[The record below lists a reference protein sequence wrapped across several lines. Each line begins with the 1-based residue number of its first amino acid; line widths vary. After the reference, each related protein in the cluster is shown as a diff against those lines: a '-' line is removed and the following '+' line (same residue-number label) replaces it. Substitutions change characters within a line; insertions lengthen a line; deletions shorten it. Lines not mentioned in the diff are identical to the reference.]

1 MLQGWV
7 VVLVALGYILLLFLV
22 ASYGDRAARLKGNL
36 KTGRPLIYALSLSVY
51 CTSWTF
57 FGSVGLAARSGIEFI
72 GIYIGPV
79 LMFLLGYPLLRRVIH
94 LAKSERITS
103 VADFIAARYGKNQM
117 VAALVTLIAVIGMT
131 PYIALQLKA
140 LSLSVSTIVQNPM
153 MATSVAPNY
162 IFGDETLLIAI
173 FMAVFTWL
181 FGTRHTDA
189 TEHQEGLMLAIAM
202 EAVVKLIAFLAVGI
216 WVTFVLFDGPSSL
229 LAKAAEK
236 GVSTALMPEGADFS
250 NLLVLTM
257 LSLFAI
263 VLLPRQFHVTV
274 TENNSPDELRR
285 ASWLFPSYLVA
296 INLFVI
302 PIALAGLVLFST
314 GVDSDMLV
322 LALPR
327 SLDAPILTLVVF
339 VGGLSAA
346 TAMVIVTTVA
356 LAIMVS
362 NDLLMPLILR
372 RRSEDEIIASSGE
385 DMSQMILN
393 IRRLSIFV
401 IILGGYIY
409 YRVAGDS
416 AALASIGLLSFAAIA
431 QFAPAFFG
439 GLIWRRATARGAKA
453 AMIGGFTLWVYTLL
467 LPVFAKE
474 GLMDPSVLE
483 NGLFGITALRPEAL
497 FYTQFADP
505 FHHGVVWSLGFNIF
519 CYIAFSFTRQPTSI
533 ERLQANV
540 FVPLEINAPP
550 ALRLWRTAI
559 TTGDLQATI
568 ARYIGEER
576 TQRSFDS
583 YARDNG
589 IELNEHQEADARLI
603 RFSEQLLASA
613 IGSASS
619 RLVLSLL
626 FKRRDPNTKS
636 TIKLL
641 DDATEAIQYNRDLL
655 QVALDQ
661 VGQGLAVFDRDLHL
675 IFWNRNFRDILSL
688 PIEFG
693 QVGVPLERILTYN
706 AERGEFGDG
715 VVADLVSDR
724 LSNFIGAQ
732 DTYQER
738 MMMSGSVLEVRTSP
752 MPSGGLVITYSDIT
766 ERVMAEDALAHANET
781 LERRVRQRTAEL
793 TAVNDELLEAR
804 QKAELA
810 NQDKTRFLAAAGH
823 DILQPLNAAKLYS
836 SALTDRFASQ
846 NNPEGD
852 LVRNIEASL
861 ESVEEIIG
869 TVLEISRLD
878 TASFKPEFSL
888 FRLDEVLRPLET
900 QFKPI
905 AAEKGLKLTV
915 LPTELTLHSDRRLM
929 RRLLQNLISNAI
941 KYTERGGVLVGC
953 RKRAGGNAIIEIY
966 DSGVGIPEDQQRLVF
981 QEFQRLDAG
990 ARIASGLG
998 LGLSIVERI
1007 SRVLGHEVT
1016 LNSVEGRGTRF
1027 QVHFKCAAALPETA
1041 VTPAKAKTAG
1051 QLDGLVVLAIDNEPQ
1066 ILEGM
1071 EMLLKNWNC
1080 HVISAESG
1088 LAAAKKVHQD
1098 KKLPDIILA
1107 DYHLDEGTGIDAIGQ
1122 LRWKFGPDLPAILIT
1137 ADRSKEVREEAEE
1150 KGIVLLN
1157 KPLKPAALRGHL
1169 ARRKSALE
1177 ETAETTA

>member
-7 VVLVALGYILLLFLV
+7 VVLVALAYILLLFLV
-22 ASYGDRAARLKGNL
+22 ASYGDRAARLKGFSGA
-36 KTGRPLIYALSLSVY
+36 GRPLIYALSLSVY

-57 FGSVGLAARSGIEFI
+57 FGSVGLATRSGIEFL
-72 GIYIGPV
+72 GIYIGPI
-79 LMFLLGYPLLRRVIH
+79 LMFFLGYPLLRRIIH

-103 VADFIAARYGKNQM
+103 VADFIAARYGKSQM
-117 VAALVTLIAVIGMT
+117 VAAMVTLIAVIGMT

-140 LSLSVSTIVQNPM
+140 LSLSVSTIVQNPI
-153 MATSVAPNY
+153 MATSVAPEY
-162 IFGDETLLIAI
+162 VFGDETLLIAI

-202 EAVVKLIAFLAVGI
+202 EAMVKLIAFLAVGI
-216 WVTFVLFDGPSSL
+216 WATFVLFDGPGEL
-229 LAKAAEK
+229 LAKASEE
-236 GVSTALMPEGADFS
+236 GVKSALIFDSANLS
-250 NLLVLTM
+250 NLLILTM

-285 ASWLFPSYLVA
+285 ASWLFPSYLIA

-302 PIALAGLVLFST
+302 PIALAGMALFSS
-314 GVDSDMLV
+314 GVNPDMFV

-327 SLDAPILTLVVF
+327 TFDAPLLTLVVF

-356 LAIMVS
+356 LSIMVS
-362 NDLLMPLILR
+362 NDLVMPLILR
-372 RRSEDEIIASSGE
+372 RRTEDEIIASSGE
-385 DMSQMILN
+385 DMSQLILN
-393 IRRLSIFV
+393 IRRMSIFI

-431 QFAPAFFG
+431 QFAPSFFG

-453 AMIGGFTLWVYTLL
+453 AMMGGFFLWFYTLL

-474 GLMDPSVLE
+474 GILNPELLE
-483 NGLFGITALRPEAL
+483 TGLFGIAALRPEAL
-497 FYTQFADP
+497 FFTDISDP
-505 FHHGVVWSLGFNIF
+505 FIHGVLWSLGFNIF
-519 CYIAFSFTRQPTSI
+519 CYVAFSLSRQPTSI

-540 FVPLEINAPP
+540 FVPAEIHTPP

-576 TQRSFDS
+576 TQRSFDT

-589 IELNEHQEADARLI
+589 IELNEYQEADARLI

-613 IGSASS
+613 IGSASA

-626 FKRRDPNTKS
+626 FKRRDPNTKG

-661 VGQGLAVFDRDLHL
+661 VRQGLAVFDRDLHL
-675 IFWNRNFRDILSL
+675 IFWNRNFREILSL

-693 QVGVPLERILTYN
+693 QVGVPLERILTYS

-738 MMMSGSVLEVRTSP
+738 MMMSGNVLEVRTSP
-752 MPSGGLVITYSDIT
+752 MPNGGLVITYSDIT

-793 TAVNDELLEAR
+793 TSVNDELMEAR

-836 SALTDRFASQ
+836 SALSDKFATQ
-846 NNPEGD
+846 NNPNSD
-852 LVRNIEASL
+852 LVRNVEASL

-878 TASFKPEFSL
+878 TATFQPEFSV
-888 FRLDEVLRPLET
+888 FRLDDILKPLET
-900 QFKPI
+900 QFRPI
-905 AAEKGLKLTV
+905 AEEKGLRLKV
-915 LPTELTLHSDRRLM
+915 MPTDLTLHSDRRLM

-941 KYTERGGVLVGC
+941 KYTETGGVLVAT
-953 RKRAGGNAIIEIY
+953 RKRKPSLGIVEVFDTGL
-966 DSGVGIPEDQQRLVF
+966 GIPEEQQKAVF
-981 QEFQRLDAG
+981 KEFQRLDSG

-1007 SRVLGHEVT
+1007 SRVLDHKVSLTSKVGK
-1016 LNSVEGRGTRF
+1016 GTRF
-1027 QVHFKCAAALPETA
+1027 SVQFKAAGNLPKVA
-1041 VTPAKAKTAG
+1041 ASPAASKTAG
-1051 QLDGLVVLAIDNEPQ
+1051 QLDGLVVLAIDNEPK

-1071 EMLLKNWNC
+1071 TTLLNTWNC
-1080 HVISAESG
+1080 TVIGAESG
-1088 LAAAKKVHQD
+1088 IAAAKNVH
-1098 KKLPDIILA
+1098 KTGKLPDIILA
-1107 DYHLDEGTGIDAIGQ
+1107 DYHLDEGTGIEAIGQ
-1122 LRWKFGPDLPAILIT
+1122 LRWKFGNDLPAILIT
-1137 ADRSKEVREEAEE
+1137 ADRSKDVRGEAEE
-1150 KGIVLLN
+1150 KNILILN
-1157 KPLKPAALRGHL
+1157 KPLKPAALRAHL
-1169 ARRKSALE
+1169 ARRKSELDEAAQ
-1177 ETAETTA
+1177 ETV